1 MRVKPI
7 VALVGLVLTAALLP
21 ACSSRY
27 VYAGLQANQ
36 RNRCLDEADSDTR
49 ERCLAATDRS
59 YDDYERERTTP

>member
-1 MRVKPI
+1 MRLKPN
-7 VALVGLVLTAALLP
+7 VTLAGLLLTAALLP

-36 RNRCLDEADSDTR
+36 RNRCLAEADADTR

-59 YDDYERERTTP
+59 YDDYDRQRSTP

>member
-1 MRVKPI
+1 MHVRPI
-7 VALVGLVLTAALLP
+7 VLVGLILTAAVIP

-36 RNRCLDEADSDTR
+36 RNRCLAEADSDTR

-59 YDDYERERTTP
+59 YDDYERQRATP